1 MLRNIFLHGHLKKF
15 GTKYEIDCVTP
26 AEGVRAL
33 IYQIPGFRKALE
45 KGEYRVRVINN
56 KQSLDLEA
64 ETLTLDIHNAESIHI
79 TPLVSG
85 RKRGGVKAIIGLIL
99 IAVAVIVTMG
109 TAAVLFTGTMATG
122 ITLSGYGYL
131 ALFGA
136 SLLLSGV
143 AMMLS
148 PVPKLGKEKRNES
161 FLFSGAENTYR
172 QGDPVPLVYGK
183 HLVGSVTVSAGV
195 STESAYA
202 SVNNPYYNPLG
213 GGGFGGGD
221 YYLDGLRAE

>member
-56 KQSLDLEA
+56 KRSLDLEA
-64 ETLTLDIHNAESIHI
+64 ETLTLDIDNAESIHI
-79 TPLVSG
+79 TPVPSG
-85 RKRGGVKAIIGLIL
+85 KKRGGLKAIVGLIL
-99 IAVAVIVTMG
+99 ITIAVI
-109 TAAVLFTGTMATG
+109 ATG
-122 ITLSGYGYL
+122 GAAIALGGFSALFAGGYGYL
-131 ALFGA
+131 ALLGA
-136 SLLLSGV
+136 SLVLSGV

-161 FLFSGAENTYR
+161 FLFNGAENTYR
-172 QGDPVPLVYGK
+172 QGDPIPLVYGR

-202 SVNNPYYNPLG
+202 SVNNPYYNPYG
-213 GGGFGGGD
+213 GFGGFGGGD